1 MISPPFKNQQ
11 LL

>member
-1 MISPPFKNQQ
+1 MSDTQFKNQQ